1 MICVSVQEK
10 TLQGCLA
17 VLKDSPMAELR
28 ADLCQLSIGELEQAV
43 ASHPNLLITCRI
55 ANSSES
61 FAREQLTAALR
72 RGARYVD
79 VEIEAPESFLAEI
92 RDCAHTNGT
101 RLIVS
106 YHDFDGTPSLEELRR
121 TAAQCREKGA
131 DIVKIVTT
139 AHTITDAVR
148 TLKLYETD
156 EWKNPGA
163 PALVAFSMGDA
174 GRFSRYLCLHL
185 GAPYTYVSYGCGQT
199 TDPSLCGAPTAPGQ
213 YTLQEMMH
221 LLQPGPFEAPHSLE
235 ISSALIPCSK
245 SVAQRAILGAAF
257 ACGESTLENFEP
269 CNDINGAIEVAR
281 GLGCDVTV
289 TENAGQK
296 TRSLHIKSP
305 GIEPLKEHLKSNG
318 DLSLHVGESGL
329 LTRLL
334 IPLAA
339 YLSGEGHTSN
349 SNREV
354 TITGR
359 GSLLN
364 RDLESAATAVRNA
377 GATCTTHE
385 GHLPF
390 CISGGIQNQ
399 QITFS
404 GKESSQIVSG
414 FLMTLPLLDKTTELV
429 IEQPT
434 SIPYIQLTLR
444 VLEQFGIEIHART
457 QTRTAQDD
465 SVVVERLIYEI
476 PGGQHYLPSRLFL
489 DPDWSSAA
497 FFAVAFAIA
506 SAKKGGAEYILK
518 NMPLDSNQA
527 DESILKVL
535 EQCGVEL
542 RYHPTNDGEPKRYD
556 IAIRATTPLRAFDFD
571 ATHCP
576 DLFPILAV
584 LACHCTGTS
593 RIKGVNRLL
602 QKESNRAETILTEFT
617 VLGGHIEIEDDFMY
631 IAGEHPDGSDPL
643 HGGNVHS
650 HNDHR
655 IAMSL
660 IIAALFTADPVRLDD
675 IKCIDKSFPS
685 FLNIL
690 CNR

>member
-1 MICVSVQEK
+1 MICVSVQET

-17 VLKDSPMAELR
+17 VLRHAPMAELR
-28 ADLCQLSIGELEQAV
+28 ADLCRLSTEELEQAV

-55 ANSSES
+55 ANSGEA
-61 FAREQLTAALR
+61 FAREQIKAALR

-79 VEIEAPESFLAEI
+79 VEIEAPDEFLTEI
-92 RDCAHTNGT
+92 RECARTCGA

-106 YHDFDGTPSLEELRR
+106 YHDFEGTPTLEELRR
-121 TAAQCREKGA
+121 TASLCREKGA

-148 TLKLYETD
+148 TLKLYEAE
-156 EWKNPGA
+156 EWETPGA
-163 PALVAFSMGDA
+163 PALLAFSMGEA

-185 GAPYTYVSYGCGQT
+185 GAPYTYVSYGCADDAT
-199 TDPSLCGAPTAPGQ
+199 LCGAPTAPGQ
-213 YTLQEMMH
+213 YTLSEMTR
-221 LLQPGPFEAPHSLE
+221 LLQRGEFEAPRSLE
-235 ISSALIPCSK
+235 ISSARIPCSK
-245 SVAQRAILGAAF
+245 SVAQRAILGAAL
-257 ACGESTLENFEP
+257 ACGESLLENFEP
-269 CNDINGAIEVAR
+269 CNDINGAIEVIR
-281 GLGCDVTV
+281 GLGCEVTLRQ
-289 TENAGQK
+289 EAGEE
-296 TRSLHIKSP
+296 TRTLQIKSP
-305 GIEPLKEHLKSNG
+305 GIDALLHRLQSVGE
-318 DLSLHVGESGL
+318 LSLHVGESGL

-339 YLSGEGHTSN
+339 YLSGGNGTADSGHQ
-349 SNREV
+349 V

-364 RDLESAATAVRNA
+364 RNLESAATAVRNA
-377 GATCTTHE
+377 GARCTTHE

-390 CISGGIQNQ
+390 RISGGIQRR

-414 FLMTLPLLDKTTELV
+414 FLMTLPLLDRPTELV

-434 SIPYIQLTLR
+434 SLPYIQLTLR
-444 VLEQFGIEIHART
+444 VLEQFGIRIDAREER
-457 QTRTAQDD
+457 RTTPDGT
-465 SVVVERLIYEI
+465 SVVERLIYEI
-476 PGGQHYLPSRLFL
+476 PGGQHYRPARLFL

-497 FFAVAFAIA
+497 YFAVAFAIA
-506 SAKKGGAEYILK
+506 SAEGDNRDFLLRE
-518 NMPLDSNQA
+518 MPLDTNQA
-527 DESILKVL
+527 DEAILRVL

-542 RYHPTNDGEPKRYD
+542 HYRPTNDEEPRRYD
-556 IAIRATTPLRAFDFD
+556 IAIRATAPLRAFDFD

-584 LACHCTGTS
+584 LACHCRGTS

-602 QKESNRAETILTEFT
+602 QKESNRAESIFTEFT
-617 VLGGHIEIEDDFMY
+617 VLGARVDIEDDFMY
-631 IAGEHPDGSDPL
+631 LTGESPDGRSLL
-643 HGGNVHS
+643 HGGDVHS

-660 IIAALFTADPVRLDD
+660 IIAALFIPEPVRLDE

-690 CNR
+690 YNR